1 MLNQKLLSEINKDEE
16 FTLFLL
22 INKYETKTSK
32 TGSSYLSLELRDKS
46 SVISAYYWENYEG
59 LLKDIEQ
66 NKIVK
71 VNGVLQDF
79 NGLPQIKIKRIR
91 VATDEDKVS
100 VEDFLPVSQ
109 RVLEIMIQEFN
120 DVVNSIHNQY
130 LRKLLEE
137 IFSGKRLNDFFN
149 VPAGSNWHHAYLH
162 GLLEHTLEVVKICEL
177 MCEIHPEINRDLLI
191 TGALLHDFGK
201 TQELNYDAS
210 FNYTDKGKLIGHITI
225 CALEVEKAILK
236 VENFPEDLKNQLIHL
251 ILSHQ
256 GKLEYASPVIP
267 KTLEAIVLY
276 HADELSS
283 KSNAYK
289 YAIKSEMNKNGR
301 WTKFIKLA
309 DTSLYIPDVNNEFNN
324 SFEEDSI

>member
-1 MLNQKLLSEINKDEE
+1 MLNQKLLCEINKDEE

-22 INKYETKTSK
+22 INKYETKISK
-32 TGSSYLSLELRDKS
+32 TGSSYLSLELRDQS
-46 SVISAYYWENYEG
+46 SVIPAYCWDNFEG

-79 NGLPQIKIKRIR
+79 NGLPQIRIKKIR
-91 VATDEDKVS
+91 VAKDEDNVS
-100 VEDFLPVSQ
+100 IEDFLPVSQ
-109 RVLEIMIQEFN
+109 RVLETMIKEFN
-120 DVVNSIHNQY
+120 DVVNSINNQY
-130 LRKLLEE
+130 LKRLLEQ
-137 IFSGKRLNDFFN
+137 IFSGKRLKDFFN
-149 VPAGSNWHHAYLH
+149 VPAGSSWHHAYLH
-162 GLLEHTLEVVKICEL
+162 GLLEHTLEVLKICEL
-177 MCEIHPEINRDLLI
+177 MCEIHPEINRDLLL

-201 TQELNYDAS
+201 TQELTYDAS
-210 FNYTDKGKLIGHITI
+210 FDYTDKGKLIGHITI
-225 CALEVEKAILK
+225 SALEVEKVALTI
-236 VENFPEDLKNQLIHL
+236 ENFPEALKDQLIHL

-289 YAIKSEMNKNGR
+289 YAIKSEINKNGR

-309 DTSLYIPDVNNEFNN
+309 DTSLYIPDLNNEFNN
-324 SFEEDSI
+324 SLEEDNI